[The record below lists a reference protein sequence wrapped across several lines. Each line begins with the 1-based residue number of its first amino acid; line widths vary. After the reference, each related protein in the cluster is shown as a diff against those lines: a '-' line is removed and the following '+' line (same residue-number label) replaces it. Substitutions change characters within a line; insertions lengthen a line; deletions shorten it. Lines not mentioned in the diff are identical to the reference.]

1 LTQVSGAG
9 APGAH
14 DEPAA
19 QAIRSPADA
28 YATSQELTMRLPSTS
43 LRDLATREVETVGV
57 DTTLTECA
65 RKMRHTHVGCVIV
78 AEPAGAELRPLGIVT
93 DRDIVIEAVAP
104 ELDPSTLTA
113 GDVMSQPLATVKA
126 SDDLL
131 DALAHMR
138 EQGVRRLPVLDD
150 DGMLFGLVS
159 VQDILAAL
167 AQQTEAVV
175 GVLMAEKSKE
185 AALRP

>member
-1 LTQVSGAG
+1 
-9 APGAH
+9 
-14 DEPAA
+14 
-19 QAIRSPADA
+19 
-28 YATSQELTMRLPSTS
+28 MRLPSTS
-43 LRDLATREVETVGV
+43 LRDLATRDVETVGV
-57 DTTLTECA
+57 ETTLTECA
-65 RKMRHTHVGCVIV
+65 RKIRHAHVGCLIV
-78 AEPAGAELRPLGIVT
+78 AEPAGEEMKPLGIVT

-104 ELDPSTLTA
+104 GLDPSTLTA
-113 GDVMSQPLATVKA
+113 GDVMSRPLATVRT

-150 DGMLFGLVS
+150 DGMLYGLVS

-175 GVLMAEKSKE
+175 GVLMAEQSKE